1 MIHAYYN
8 ENDPFAAQWLRNLI
22 VSGHI
27 PAGDVDDRDIQEV
40 TPDDLKG
47 YTQCHFFAGIGGWP
61 YALKLAGWPDDRPVW
76 TGSCPCQ
83 PLSSAGQRKGHA
95 DQRHLW
101 PAFQSL
107 IAQSSPT
114 VVFGEQ
120 VESKDG
126 REWFAA
132 VRADLEATGYA
143 CGCADLCAASAGAP
157 HIRQRLF
164 WVAQSAGEHGRTGTG
179 GSDWAKAVNGGSDR
193 GLADANTSGE
203 RDARE
208 LLEKEKGISGTW
220 QQDGDCLI
228 GPEHG
233 SAIDR
238 LADSESAGGR
248 EDAGTIRGGQVKR
261 IRSAKGEISGW
272 SERETGRTGDS
283 SATDGRARNGP
294 SPSSSWSLAP
304 VWVGHSASSGQQG
317 VNQYRDRA
325 EESSSGNSES
335 IRPSEDGGLGDSEV
349 GRVGTLDGESGS
361 SAQQQVEDRGPGV
374 SDGLGD
380 ADEQGSQRRRSG
392 PLEHAGQCTPWSSSE
407 LIGCADGKT
416 RITGKRIRWMVDG
429 LSGIMADT
437 RTNKEKMNAKT
448 PTARSSQVLPIMRQG
463 HDATEVQEGSIRGQ
477 VGISQAGVL
486 RPSVHGQRARGCD
499 QKSHTSQLPS
509 PVGENSQVKVPHLRS
524 NEELARSSCGR
535 ESDEQF
541 AVEPSDIVR
550 FLSQTLAS
558 PSWERELEAAGCVP
572 YLRPAAEG
580 LGFMLKTLPAFSE
593 IWRSLPDEAKHI
605 IGVRLCQDARWCAI
619 SPLTKDEVARVG
631 RLRAYGNA
639 IVPPLA
645 SIFIQCAMEAL
656 DKERDA
662 PLFAD
667 VKVVD

>member
-1 MIHAYYN
+1 MIINYYN

-22 VSGHI
+22 AGGHI

-203 RDARE
+203 GMVTGSDQQVDE
-208 LLEKEKGISGTW
+208 WGQGIPRVGFRR
-220 QQDGDCLI
+220 
-228 GPEHG
+228 G
-233 SAIDR
+233 SANDGLADSESEGSSHGRRREARFGIQSKPCETDGADGGLGDSEGNRPQGSNQSHQRGVVGCNASDDDR
-238 LADSESAGGR
+238 LADSQGIGR
-248 EDAGTIRGGQVKR
+248 GMGNTAHKR
-261 IRSAKGEISGW
+261 KD
-272 SERETGRTGDS
+272 EREVNTLRDDSEPSGLADSDGFSVYRGKQEFRAVIREAESEAGQNQRT
-283 SATDGRARNGP
+283 SASTRQTDGRARNGP

-361 SAQQQVEDRGPGV
+361 SAQQQVEARGPGV

-380 ADEQGSQRRRSG
+380 TDEQGSQRRRIG
-392 PLEHAGQCTPWSSSE
+392 PLEHAGQCTPWSSGE

-416 RITGKRIRWMVDG
+416 RITQP
-429 LSGIMADT
+429 GICPVA
-437 RTNKEKMNAKT
+437 
-448 PTARSSQVLPIMRQG
+448 
-463 HDATEVQEGSIRGQ
+463 H
-477 VGISQAGVL
+477 GV
-486 RPSVHGQRARGCD
+486 H
-499 QKSHTSQLPS
+499 
-509 PVGENSQVKVPHLRS
+509 N
-524 NEELARSSCGR
+524 
-535 ESDEQF
+535 
-541 AVEPSDIVR
+541 
-550 FLSQTLAS
+550 
-558 PSWERELEAAGCVP
+558 
-572 YLRPAAEG
+572 
-580 LGFMLKTLPAFSE
+580 
-593 IWRSLPDEAKHI
+593 
-605 IGVRLCQDARWCAI
+605 
-619 SPLTKDEVARVG
+619 RVG

-639 IVPPLA
+639 IVPQVA
-645 SIFIQCAMEAL
+645 EAFIRAYMQMNE
-656 DKERDA
+656 
-662 PLFAD
+662 PG
-667 VKVVD
+667 

>member
-1 MIHAYYN
+1 MIINYYN

-22 VSGHI
+22 AGGHI

-164 WVAQSAGEHGRTGTG
+164 WVAQSVGEQANAAATGRLH
-179 GSDWAKAVNGGSDR
+179 AKPSKRGATD
-193 GLADANTSGE
+193 GLADSESEGSSHGRRRE
-203 RDARE
+203 ARF
-208 LLEKEKGISGTW
+208 GIQSKPCET
-220 QQDGDCLI
+220 DGADGGL
-228 GPEHG
+228 G
-233 SAIDR
+233 
-238 LADSESAGGR
+238 DSESAGGR

-283 SATDGRARNGP
+283 SATDGLADSAGEHGRTGTGGSDWAKAVNGGDTSDDDGLGDSEGNRPQGSNQSHQRGVVGCNASDDDRLADADGFSVYRGKQEFRAVIREAESEAGQNQRTSASTRQTDGRARNGP
-294 SPSSSWSLAP
+294 SPSSSWSEA
-304 VWVGHSASSGQQG
+304 V
-317 VNQYRDRA
+317 
-325 EESSSGNSES
+325 
-335 IRPSEDGGLGDSEV
+335 
-349 GRVGTLDGESGS
+349 
-361 SAQQQVEDRGPGV
+361 
-374 SDGLGD
+374 
-380 ADEQGSQRRRSG
+380 
-392 PLEHAGQCTPWSSSE
+392 

-416 RITGKRIRWMVDG
+416 RVTGKRIRWMVDG

-486 RPSVHGQRARGCD
+486 QPSVHGQRARGCD

-619 SPLTKDEVARVG
+619 SPLTKNEVARVG
-631 RLRAYGNA
+631 RLSAYGNA
-639 IVPPLA
+639 IVSPLA
-645 SIFIQCAMEAL
+645 SIFIQCAMEAM